1 MHLDLVYCFTR
12 FKTRA
17 SESKHQLVQLCILA
31 RRDLAA
37 TARRTAGEMQNTQQ
51 TYGAVDVAAAA
62 PKKKLGRKVV
72 VAIAALGRARC
83 RFTDPR
89 SSQNAVSLA
98 DLPILRAGLV
108 GAALSLAPKTAGGVA
123 SLYGSTPNS
132 LSGGTWSG
140 NTSPQCMGARFSPWT
155 CAAQCMGPSCWP
167 GSNCATCC
175 TCPGQGPATP
185 PWQPAAPQTP
195 KVACG
200 PIIGQLK
207 AVPPKGDAGI
217 AYIQNTLMPI
227 CGVPSSGYPPPSAPV
242 YHCPVCITRLAQAAA
257 NNDACA
263 AATALVFGIAMDTD
277 SSGGPGTAGGA
288 QANGAGAQAK
298 SLICGMTRGD
308 GVTKAFAQCPGC
320 PGQPLY
326 KSVRYKDTE
335 VPCAV
340 CGNALPFTRFYVK
353 DNKLVDNACKQCWK

>member
-1 MHLDLVYCFTR
+1 MSST
-12 FKTRA
+12 
-17 SESKHQLVQLCILA
+17 SEDKSLL
-31 RRDLAA
+31 A
-37 TARRTAGEMQNTQQ
+37 TAAPPPRRLKSI
-51 TYGAVDVAAAA
+51 AAAA
-62 PKKKLGRKVV
+62 ALLGLSFGLGGV
-72 VAIAALGRARC
+72 VASSVKGKDTTALWQQNPNGWQQYLG
-83 RFTDPR
+83 
-89 SSQNAVSLA
+89 SSL
-98 DLPILRAGLV
+98 
-108 GAALSLAPKTAGGVA
+108 GA
-123 SLYGSTPNS
+123 YTP
-132 LSGGTWSG
+132 
-140 NTSPQCMGARFSPWT
+140 A
-155 CAAQCMGPSCWP
+155 
-167 GSNCATCC
+167 
-175 TCPGQGPATP
+175 
-185 PWQPAAPQTP
+185 PAAPQTP

-227 CGVPSSGYPPPSAPV
+227 CGVPNSGYPPPSAPV
-242 YHCPVCITRLAQAAA
+242 YSCPVCITRLAQAAA

-326 KSVRYKDTE
+326 KSIRYKDTE

-340 CGNALPFTRFYVK
+340 CGNALPFTRFVVK

>member
-1 MHLDLVYCFTR
+1 MCNYVSF
-12 FKTRA
+12 
-17 SESKHQLVQLCILA
+17 A
-31 RRDLAA
+31 RRD
-37 TARRTAGEMQNTQQ
+37 AGKMQ
-51 TYGAVDVAAAA
+51 TYGAVEEVTAAA

-72 VAIAALGRARC
+72 V
-83 RFTDPR
+83 
-89 SSQNAVSLA
+89 V
-98 DLPILRAGLV
+98 V
-108 GAALSLAPKTAGGVA
+108 AALSLAGAAALLAPKTPGVA
-123 SLYGSTPNS
+123 SLYGSTPGS

-207 AVPPKGDAGI
+207 AVPKKGDI

-242 YHCPVCITRLAQAAA
+242 YSCPVCITRLAQAAA

-326 KSVRYKDTE
+326 KSIRYKDTE

-340 CGNALPFTRFYVK
+340 CGNALPFTRFVVN
-353 DNKLVDNACKQCWK
+353 DNKLVDSACKQCWK